1 LRPLLP
7 RLIALAAV
15 IAGLFCSPAAA
26 AGPRIVLVAGGDPAP
41 WRAMLERLVHGPEIA
56 SVTLLVTSP
65 ARAAAPCGGAQSC
78 YDHDAQTIITSGTAP
93 PGYTVAEVV
102 AHEYGHH
109 VAAHQRNA
117 PWDAYDWGTKRWAS
131 YEGVCAGVAA
141 GRLFPGDQGAH
152 YAENPGEAFADAYR
166 RLNGG
171 RGASPF
177 DPRLAPDA
185 TSLALLRQDIE
196 HPWRGPARLHRSVVA
211 PARVTVDTELDG
223 TFTATAPGR
232 RLRILDAA
240 TGRVLGSGRSRARA
254 RVCGED
260 AVTVAVSGGGHVR
273 LRMARP

>member
-1 LRPLLP
+1 
-7 RLIALAAV
+7 
-15 IAGLFCSPAAA
+15 
-26 AGPRIVLVAGGDPAP
+26 
-41 WRAMLERLVHGPEIA
+41 
-56 SVTLLVTSP
+56 
-65 ARAAAPCGGAQSC
+65 
-78 YDHDAQTIITSGTAP
+78 
-93 PGYTVAEVV
+93 
-102 AHEYGHH
+102 

-117 PWDAYDWGTKRWAS
+117 PWDAYDWG
-131 YEGVCAGVAA
+131 
-141 GRLFPGDQGAH
+141 
-152 YAENPGEAFADAYR
+152 

-185 TSLALLRQDIE
+185 TSLALLRQNIE

-254 RVCGED
+254 RVCGQD